1 VKAETSTA
9 NSPNYRN
16 LEIYGN
22 FCGKIAS
29 TSARISSSA
38 QDGEILRAVEQFR
51 MSLALMRKS
60 REIMDSSGE
69 EEFWHIML
77 GDLYLSTMS
86 FRVSIEQSGQALSAL
101 QHDINLLKVSSM
113 PARMLNVVRKTLI
126 GAQLCTTKGNL
137 VAIVQGNAEGGGVS
151 LLRKEQVSLS

>member
-22 FCGKIAS
+22 FCGKTAS
-29 TSARISSSA
+29 TSTRISSSA

-60 REIMDSSGE
+60 REIM
-69 EEFWHIML
+69 
-77 GDLYLSTMS
+77 
-86 FRVSIEQSGQALSAL
+86 
-101 QHDINLLKVSSM
+101 K
-113 PARMLNVVRKTLI
+113 
-126 GAQLCTTKGNL
+126 
-137 VAIVQGNAEGGGVS
+137 
-151 LLRKEQVSLS
+151 